1 MIRKTFHI
9 LVITILALNLMG
21 AWVFA
26 SILDCSMGCCEPS
39 ETAQAGIP
47 TYEAPSCCDIEG
59 VTCGFETGA
68 VDELFD
74 EALCCFNSAYSKQMT
89 AVTIPAADSM
99 NGITELRTHGRTVD
113 RFQKPP
119 LTQFLPLNRTGRTDD
134 MVNSPPP

>member
-1 MIRKTFHI
+1 MTRKIFHI

-21 AWVFA
+21 AWAFA

-47 TYEAPSCCDIEG
+47 TYEAPSCCDIAG
-59 VTCGFETGA
+59 VTCGFEAGA

-89 AVTIPAADSM
+89 AVTIQAADSI
-99 NGITELRTHGRTVD
+99 NGITELRTHGHTLRSAP
-113 RFQKPP
+113 PP
-119 LTQFLPLNRTGRTDD
+119 LETPLYLSNATFLC
-134 MVNSPPP
+134 